1 MEAGGGLIQDVEQ
14 APSRPACGQP
24 HELAGD
30 LEPLGFAAREC
41 RRRLAQA
48 QVAKPT
54 EASRR
59 SLTLIEVVL
68 AKTLCASAT
77 VMLRTSL
84 MDLSRCRTARIFG
97 WKRRPSQTSH
107 VA

>member
-1 MEAGGGLIQDVEQ
+1 P
-14 APSRPACGQP
+14 APEVVVADLSRHGKP
-24 HELAGD
+24 
-30 LEPLGFAAREC
+30 
-41 RRRLAQA
+41 
-48 QVAKPT
+48 KPT

-68 AKTLCASAT
+68 AKKLCASAT
-77 VMLRTSL
+77 VMLSTSW

-107 VA
+107 VAYMSSKTYISIFCSTDPWHVSQRPPTV